1 MKLVAG
7 LDICCFFEHRHQF
20 RQVEELC
27 KTSARTVSGAFWG
40 KFDGSSSFTKSRSPR
55 IKMGQ
60 PFLLQGVVLE
70 VAHEGVH
77 LGHTVAQGC
86 TRCKNHA
93 TASGDF
99 IQIAALA
106 EHIAGFLRLACA
118 QTCDITHFRV
128 QVEVLKRLALI
139 HKQPVYAQLFKRNH
153 IIFTVCALQ
162 LFQFLFQ
169 RLAQLF
175 QLLYREMLANLRF
188 RFFDGLLDFIHLFLN
203 QTLLSF
209 CGQGYLFK
217 LAVSDD
223 NCIIITG
230 RNSRTEFF
238 SITGFKIFLAGNQQL
253 RIGVQA

>member
-1 MKLVAG
+1 MKLIAG

-20 RQVEELC
+20 RQVEELR
-27 KTSARTVSGAFWG
+27 KTSACTVSGAFG
-40 KFDGSSSFTKSRSPR
+40 RKFDGSSSFTKSRSPR

-93 TASGDF
+93 TATGDF
-99 IQIAALA
+99 IQIATLA
-106 EHIAGFLRLACA
+106 EHIAGFLCLART

-128 QVEVLKRLALI
+128 QVEVLKRLTFI
-139 HKQPVYAQLFKRNH
+139 YKQPVYAQLFKRNH

-175 QLLYREMLANLRF
+175 QLLYCEMLTNLCF

-203 QTLLSF
+203 QTFLSF
-209 CGQGYLFK
+209 CGQGYFFK
-217 LAVSDD
+217 LTMPDD
-223 NCIIITG
+223 NRIVVTG

-238 SITGFKIFLAGNQQL
+238 AITGFKIFFAGNQQL
-253 RIGVQA
+253 CIGVQA

>member
-1 MKLVAG
+1 MRL
-7 LDICCFFEHRHQF
+7 
-20 RQVEELC
+20 
-27 KTSARTVSGAFWG
+27 ART
-40 KFDGSSSFTKSRSPR
+40 
-55 IKMGQ
+55 
-60 PFLLQGVVLE
+60 
-70 VAHEGVH
+70 
-77 LGHTVAQGC
+77 
-86 TRCKNHA
+86 
-93 TASGDF
+93 
-99 IQIAALA
+99 
-106 EHIAGFLRLACA
+106 

-128 QVEVLKRLALI
+128 QVEVLKRLTFI
-139 HKQPVYAQLFKRNH
+139 YKQPVYAQLFKRNH

-175 QLLYREMLANLRF
+175 QLLYCEMFANLCF
-188 RFFDGLLDFIHLFLN
+188 RFFDSLLDFIHLFLN

-253 RIGVQA
+253 RMGVQT

>member
-1 MKLVAG
+1 
-7 LDICCFFEHRHQF
+7 
-20 RQVEELC
+20 
-27 KTSARTVSGAFWG
+27 
-40 KFDGSSSFTKSRSPR
+40 
-55 IKMGQ
+55 MGQ

-106 EHIAGFLRLACA
+106 EHIAGFLRLARA

-223 NCIIITG
+223 NRIIITG

-238 SITGFKIFLAGNQQL
+238 AITGFKIFFAGDQQL
-253 RIGVQA
+253 CIGVQA